1 MVKER
6 NFKVHPPDD
15 GRIKYKEATG
25 IISYTDGSVLESK
38 TGCGVHTVQGKRV
51 IYNGNFYL
59 GNTPTVFQAEVT
71 NYKTLAI
78 MRMNIFEV
86 SKMPFP
92 VFHKLL
98 MY

>member
-25 IISYTDGSVLESK
+25 IISYTDGSVLENK

-51 IYNGNFYL
+51 IYNGHFYL
-59 GNTPTVFQAEVT
+59 GNASMVFEAEVT
-71 NYKTLAI
+71 AI
-78 MRMNIFEV
+78 RKSAEMLVNIQMKKQFIIFNFD
-86 SKMPFP
+86 S
-92 VFHKLL
+92 
-98 MY
+98 

>member
-25 IISYTDGSVLESK
+25 ITSYTDGSVLESK

-59 GNTPTVFQAEVT
+59 GNAPTVFQA
-71 NYKTLAI
+71 
-78 MRMNIFEV
+78 
-86 SKMPFP
+86 
-92 VFHKLL
+92 
-98 MY
+98 